1 MYTDVAAAAVSAV
14 HRQQFHLVSLFTRL
28 GSLDGVLQGLLTFLS
43 AAAEA
48 HSFRDPSR
56 ICENGAV
63 YDFLFT
69 PNNHGSFSMIRDGEF
84 YRLTDVS
91 ATFGGHWPYRPLTRR
106 LNFQQLAAR
115 VRSIEI
121 EI

>member
-1 MYTDVAAAAVSAV
+1 VYTDVAAAAATAV

-48 HSFRDPSR
+48 HSFSDPSG
-56 ICENGAV
+56 ICENRAV
-63 YDFLFT
+63 YDFLFST
-69 PNNHGSFSMIRDGEF
+69 NNHGSFSLIFAMSTG
-84 YRLTDVS
+84 VS
-91 ATFGGHWPYRPLTRR
+91 ATFGGHWPYHPLTRG
-106 LNFQQLAAR
+106 LNFQRLAAR